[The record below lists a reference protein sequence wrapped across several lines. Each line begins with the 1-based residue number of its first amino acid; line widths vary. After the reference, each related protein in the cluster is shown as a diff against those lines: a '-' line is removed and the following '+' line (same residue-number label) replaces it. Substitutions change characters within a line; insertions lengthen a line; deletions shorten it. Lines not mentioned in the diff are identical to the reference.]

1 MAINLWDWGWIIWGI
16 GQGLA
21 FVVVREV
28 PWLYQMY
35 LMQGTY
41 FGGPATLCCG

>member
-1 MAINLWDWGWIIWGI
+1 MEVSLWDWAWILVGI

-28 PWLYQMY
+28 PWLYRMY
-35 LMQGTY
+35 IERGTY
-41 FGGPATLCCG
+41 YGGPAFLCCG

>member
-1 MAINLWDWGWIIWGI
+1 MEVSLWDWAWMLMGI

-28 PWLYQMY
+28 PWLYRMY
-35 LMQGTY
+35 IERGTY
-41 FGGPATLCCG
+41 YGGPAFLCCG